1 MGGIAKVDC
10 YLPSSGGSVGSG
22 VSAMG
27 IIGKVM
33 AAVLGLACLG
43 RAHALEQY
51 ESKLTASLP
60 ALRTGLPALDGPHS
74 VDGRWT
80 SESVPHA
87 AAYVRHQTGANPQT
101 GQPAWTAWFGNADLH
116 RHEGP
121 PLSMGEAMGHMPIL
135 NGNAGADGIAHLDS
149 LTAFGSRR
157 LPTSEIQSHA
167 TWSRRFSLDAGA
179 SFTFRALCVLKI
191 DGAALALNSRTW
203 FNVDPANFHASI
215 TMADADDRVRASLTA
230 SITSEFT
237 GDFSRVF
244 GFVVEPDGHLSMTVT
259 NITAA
264 PMTGTLG
271 AGAFVTVG
279 TP

>member
-10 YLPSSGGSVGSG
+10 CLPSSGGSVGSG

-149 LTAFGSRR
+149 LTAPSPPR
-157 LPTSEIQSHA
+157 LRQP
-167 TWSRRFSLDAGA
+167 
-179 SFTFRALCVLKI
+179 
-191 DGAALALNSRTW
+191 GAALT
-203 FNVDPANFHASI
+203 VFH
-215 TMADADDRVRASLTA
+215 
-230 SITSEFT
+230 
-237 GDFSRVF
+237 
-244 GFVVEPDGHLSMTVT
+244 GHLCLKRAPRRPCHLYGSQPQVLYLTGRERRDHHALFWPPLSSCFPLRFLSCLRNHRGPHYTTVLLFPEIALAT
-259 NITAA
+259 SQRELSCMPRQRQQRQT
-264 PMTGTLG
+264 TTSQQ
-271 AGAFVTVG
+271 
-279 TP
+279 